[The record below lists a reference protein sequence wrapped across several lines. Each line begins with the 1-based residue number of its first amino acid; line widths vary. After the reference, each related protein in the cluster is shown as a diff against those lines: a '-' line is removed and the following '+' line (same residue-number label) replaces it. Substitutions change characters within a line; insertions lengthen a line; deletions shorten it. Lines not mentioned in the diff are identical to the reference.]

1 MGHRLRE
8 TGVRHELHAHAGAA
22 HGFMC
27 EDRPGSHHAAA
38 AAWDQILGAPARL
51 PRRDWARTP
60 EPVPRSV
67 RQGARGREE
76 EGSSVLVRDRN
87 LLVPEH
93 DRKRLRHRGRPLR
106 RTRP

>member
-1 MGHRLRE
+1 MH
-8 TGVRHELHAHAGAA
+8 VHAGEA
-22 HGFMC
+22 HGFMR

-38 AAWDQILGAPARL
+38 AAAARDQILGAPARL

-76 EGSSVLVRDRN
+76 ERSSVLVRDRT
-87 LLVPEH
+87 LRGPE
-93 DRKRLRHRGRPLR
+93 RLRVFGF
-106 RTRP
+106 

>member
-1 MGHRLRE
+1 MH
-8 TGVRHELHAHAGAA
+8 VHAGEA
-22 HGFMC
+22 HGFMR

-38 AAWDQILGAPARL
+38 AAAARDQILGAPARL

-76 EGSSVLVRDRN
+76 ERSSVLVRDRT

-93 DRKRLRHRGRPLR
+93 DRGRLRHRGRPLR